1 MSRQKPT
8 SSSRKTAVAL
18 SYKPEKDAAP
28 KITAK
33 GKGIVAEK
41 IIAVAKAHGIPIKD
55 DPDLVTVLAKLELD
69 REIPPELYKAI
80 AEIFAFIYQVNQSS
94 KFPQR

>member
-1 MSRQKPT
+1 M
-8 SSSRKTAVAL
+8 
-18 SYKPEKDAAP
+18 
-28 KITAK
+28 
-33 GKGIVAEK
+33 AEK
-41 IIAVAKAHGIPIKD
+41 IIAVAKAHRIPIKD